1 MKPNENHPEQYQIV
15 QLQYIRSNSM
25 KYELDILSIQYQ
37 YLGRLEIVDGDVV
50 DVAGD
55 VPNYGLGLRFQHQK
69 VEAGQAWNRW
79 KSGIRLQ
86 KQEKEREM
94 IRLRVLNIRGFTG
107 IPVADSDYI
116 REIWIRIWV
125 ATYNAEISNWVKPEN
140 VIIYNIIWGDFH

>member
-1 MKPNENHPEQYQIV
+1 MKPNENHPEQYQIAK
-15 QLQYIRSNSM
+15 LRYIRSNSM

-79 KSGIRLQ
+79 KSGIRLR

-94 IRLRVLNIRGFTG
+94 IRLRVLNIG
-107 IPVADSDYI
+107 AS
-116 REIWIRIWV
+116 
-125 ATYNAEISNWVKPEN
+125 PE
-140 VIIYNIIWGDFH
+140 FR